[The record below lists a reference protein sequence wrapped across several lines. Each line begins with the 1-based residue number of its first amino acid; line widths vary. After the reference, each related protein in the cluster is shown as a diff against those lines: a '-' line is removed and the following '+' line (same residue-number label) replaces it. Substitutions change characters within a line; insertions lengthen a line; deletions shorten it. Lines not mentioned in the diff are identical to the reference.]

1 MFSNANSMLD
11 RTHYER
17 GLNPMT
23 SYEHEPDQGRS
34 TIEVQGEGKLTAV
47 PDQAVIT
54 LGVVTEKTE
63 LRTAQSDNVTA
74 ITGIIQSI
82 RQLNVPQ
89 EQIQTVEY
97 RIDTHYDYIDGKQI
111 FRGYQV
117 THMLQITTSHVGQ
130 AGTIVD
136 TAVENGANHIG
147 GITYYVAQPA
157 YYEKQ
162 ALSLAVR
169 NAMDKALTVAH
180 TMGITIEVVPSRV
193 QELNHSGFAPMPLA
207 ASAMKTSAAT
217 PLQPGQLTIT
227 ASVRAWFRQR

>member
-1 MFSNANSMLD
+1 
-11 RTHYER
+11 
-17 GLNPMT
+17 MT
-23 SYEHEPDQGRS
+23 SYTHEHGLDQSRS
-34 TIEVQGEGKLTAV
+34 TIEVQGEGKVTAA

-54 LGVVTEKTE
+54 LGVVTEQTE
-63 LRTAQSDNVTA
+63 LQKAQAENAAAMTRV
-74 ITGIIQSI
+74 IQSI

-89 EQIQTVEY
+89 EQIQTIDY
-97 RIDTHYDYIDGKQI
+97 RIETLYDYIDGKQI

-117 THMLQITTSHVGQ
+117 THMLQITTSNVAQ
-130 AGTIVD
+130 AGAIVD

-147 GITYYVAQPA
+147 GIRYTVSQPA

-169 NAMDKALTVAH
+169 NAMDKAMTIGH
-180 TMGITIEVVPSRV
+180 TMGIAIDVVPKRV
-193 QELNHSGFAPMPLA
+193 QELSQSGVAPIPFAA
-207 ASAMKTSAAT
+207 AAMKASDAT

>member
-1 MFSNANSMLD
+1 
-11 RTHYER
+11 
-17 GLNPMT
+17 MT
-23 SYEHEPDQGRS
+23 SYGQEHGLDQGRS
-34 TIEVQGEGKLTAV
+34 TIEVQGEGQVTAA

-54 LGVVTEKTE
+54 LGVATEKEE
-63 LRTAQSDNVTA
+63 LRTAQADNAAA
-74 ITGIIQSI
+74 IARIIQSI

-89 EQIQTVEY
+89 EQIQTIEY

-117 THMLQITTSHVGQ
+117 THMLQITTNNVGQ

-147 GITYYVAQPA
+147 GIRYSVAQPA

-169 NAMDKALTVAH
+169 NAMDKALTIAH
-180 TMGITIEVVPSRV
+180 TMGITIDVVPTRV
-193 QELNHSGFAPMPLA
+193 QELSQSGFTPMPLA
-207 ASAMKTSAAT
+207 SAAMKVSDAT

>member
-1 MFSNANSMLD
+1 MKFEGRLIQ
-11 RTHYER
+11 
-17 GLNPMT
+17 MT
-23 SYEHEPDQGRS
+23 SYGHEHGLDQGRS
-34 TIEVQGEGKLTAV
+34 TIEVQGEGKVTAV

-54 LGVVTEKTE
+54 LGVITEKTE
-63 LRTAQSDNVTA
+63 LRSAQADNAAA
-74 ITGIIQSI
+74 ITRIIQSI

-117 THMLQITTSHVGQ
+117 THMLQITTSNVGQ
-130 AGTIVD
+130 AGAIVD
-136 TAVENGANHIG
+136 AAVENGANHIG
-147 GITYYVAQPA
+147 GITYSVSQPA

-180 TMGITIEVVPSRV
+180 TMGITIDVVPTRV
-193 QELNHSGFAPMPLA
+193 QELSSSGVVPMPLA
-207 ASAMKTSAAT
+207 AAAMKTSAAT
-217 PLQPGQLTIT
+217 PLQPGQLSII